1 MPLFAN
7 SETEVQLAI
16 NKDIN
21 LVNAGTLNN
30 IFSISMIY
38 NFNTIT
44 WTSWKQPCFS
54 VPKVGIIERPF
65 PVITIESFA
74 VWTWH
79 ELKRHEGHGSSML
92 IASLQ
97 ALLSKATSFDIFQ
110 SLRSLLTNS
119 FQVSLGLH
127 LFTLSA
133 RFRTPLVRI
142 RRSLLDMSK
151 PPQLMLGKLL
161 LN

>member
-44 WTSWKQPCFS
+44 
-54 VPKVGIIERPF
+54 
-65 PVITIESFA
+65 
-74 VWTWH
+74 
-79 ELKRHEGHGSSML
+79 
-92 IASLQ
+92 
-97 ALLSKATSFDIFQ
+97 
-110 SLRSLLTNS
+110 
-119 FQVSLGLH
+119 
-127 LFTLSA
+127 
-133 RFRTPLVRI
+133 
-142 RRSLLDMSK
+142 
-151 PPQLMLGKLL
+151 
-161 LN
+161 